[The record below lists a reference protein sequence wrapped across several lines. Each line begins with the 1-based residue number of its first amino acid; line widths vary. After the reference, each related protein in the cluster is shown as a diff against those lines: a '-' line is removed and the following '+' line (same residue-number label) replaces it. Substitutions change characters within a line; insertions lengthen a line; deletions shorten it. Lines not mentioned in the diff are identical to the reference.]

1 MLILTRRIGESL
13 RIADEISVTVL
24 NIRGNQVRVGIE
36 APQSVSVHREEVID
50 RMAARGKTTNGASL
64 KTNGASLKTNG
75 TSLTANGASL
85 AINGVSVKINGSGHA
100 AGRKALRQK

>member
-1 MLILTRRIGESL
+1 M
-13 RIADEISVTVL
+13 TVL

-50 RMAARGKTTNGASL
+50 RMAARGKTTNG
-64 KTNGASLKTNG
+64 

>member
-50 RMAARGKTTNGASL
+50 RMAARGKTTNGTSL
-64 KTNGASLKTNG
+64 TANG

>member
-1 MLILTRRIGESL
+1 
-13 RIADEISVTVL
+13 VTVL

-64 KTNGASLKTNG
+64 TANG

>member
-50 RMAARGKTTNGASL
+50 RMAARGKTTNG
-64 KTNGASLKTNG
+64 

>member
-1 MLILTRRIGESL
+1 M
-13 RIADEISVTVL
+13 TVL

-64 KTNGASLKTNG
+64 KTNG
-75 TSLTANGASL
+75 TSLTANGASV

>member
-64 KTNGASLKTNG
+64 
-75 TSLTANGASL
+75 TANGASL

>member
-50 RMAARGKTTNGASL
+50 RMAARGKTPNGA
-64 KTNGASLKTNG
+64 TLKTNG
-75 TSLTANGASL
+75 TTLTANGASL
-85 AINGVSVKINGSGHA
+85 AINGVSVKNNGSGHA

>member
-1 MLILTRRIGESL
+1 M
-13 RIADEISVTVL
+13 TVL

-64 KTNGASLKTNG
+64 KTNG

>member
-1 MLILTRRIGESL
+1 M
-13 RIADEISVTVL
+13 TVL

-50 RMAARGKTTNGASL
+50 RMAARGKTTNGTSL
-64 KTNGASLKTNG
+64 TANG